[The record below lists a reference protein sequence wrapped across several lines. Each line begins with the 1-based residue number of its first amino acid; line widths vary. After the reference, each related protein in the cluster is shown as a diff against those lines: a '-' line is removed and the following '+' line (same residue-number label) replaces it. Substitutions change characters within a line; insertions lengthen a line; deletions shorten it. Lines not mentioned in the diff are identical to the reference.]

1 MNTSSTSI
9 VCFGELLVR
18 LSAPGRELLLQSPAL
33 QVHVGG
39 AEANVAVSLRRL
51 GHTTAV
57 VSAVPDNTLGHAC
70 VGELRKHDVDTS
82 GVQHLPG
89 RMGLYFLT
97 HGAGH
102 RPAEVLYDRADSSF
116 AKAIPNA
123 FDWTALLANAQW
135 LHVSGI
141 TPAVSANAAES
152 ARLAMTAA
160 RAKGIKVSF
169 DCNFRARLWGART
182 PEAPAIL
189 RDLASHADL
198 LFGDQ
203 RDIALIFGTDFART
217 PKEQHAQAAADI
229 AFKAFPNL
237 QWIASTIRNRETMDS
252 QELAGLLHTRTGTYT
267 SRFFTLSGI
276 VDRIGS
282 GDAFAAGVIDQ
293 ILAQAT
299 PQAIAEFGCAAA
311 ILKHSIPGDFNLSS
325 REDIQAL
332 LAEHTTDV
340 RR

>member
-1 MNTSSTSI
+1 
-9 VCFGELLVR
+9 
-18 LSAPGRELLLQSPAL
+18 
-33 QVHVGG
+33 
-39 AEANVAVSLRRL
+39 
-51 GHTTAV
+51 
-57 VSAVPDNTLGHAC
+57 
-70 VGELRKHDVDTS
+70 
-82 GVQHLPG
+82 
-89 RMGLYFLT
+89 MGLYFLT

-102 RPAEVLYDRADSSF
+102 RPADVLYDRADSSF
-116 AKAIPNA
+116 AQVASHN
-123 FDWTALLANAQW
+123 FNWTTLLADAQW

-152 ARLAMTAA
+152 ARLAMITA
-160 RAKGIKVSF
+160 RAAGIKISF

-189 RDLASHADL
+189 RELAGQADL

-203 RDIALIFGTDFART
+203 RDVAFIFGTDFTRM
-217 PKEQHAQAAADI
+217 PKGQHAHAAADI

-237 QWIASTIRNRETMDS
+237 QWIASTIRNRETMDT

-267 SRFFTLSGI
+267 SRFFTLAGI

-293 ILAQAT
+293 ILHQAA
-299 PQAIAEFGCAAA
+299 PQTVAEFGCAAA
-311 ILKHSIPGDFNLSS
+311 ALKHSIPGDFNLSN
-325 REDIQAL
+325 RDDIQSL

>member
-1 MNTSSTSI
+1 MKKSI

-33 QVHVGG
+33 QVHIGG

-51 GHTTAV
+51 GHHTAV

-70 VGELRKHDVDTS
+70 VAELRKHDVETT
-82 GVQHLPG
+82 GVQFLPG

-102 RPAEVLYDRADSSF
+102 RPAEVLYDRAASSF
-116 AKAIPNA
+116 ANAQQA
-123 FDWTALLANAQW
+123 FDWPALLADAQW

-141 TPAVSANAAES
+141 TPAVSDNAAES
-152 ARLAMTAA
+152 ARLAMLEA
-160 RAKGIKVSF
+160 RKAGIKISF
-169 DCNFRARLWGART
+169 DCNFRARLWGSRAAD
-182 PEAPAIL
+182 APAIL
-189 RDLASHADL
+189 RELASHADL

-203 RDIALIFGTDFART
+203 RDVAFIFGTDFSRT
-217 PKEQHAQAAADI
+217 PKDQHAQAAAAI
-229 AFKAFPNL
+229 AFKEFPNL

-252 QELAGLLHTRTGTYT
+252 QELAGLLHTRTGTHT

-276 VDRIGS
+276 IDRIGS

-293 ILAQAT
+293 ILQQAT

-311 ILKHSIPGDFNLSS
+311 ALKHSIPGDFNLSN
-325 REDIQAL
+325 RDDIQAL
-332 LAEHTTDV
+332 FAENTSDV

>member
-1 MNTSSTSI
+1 MKTSI

-18 LSAPGRELLLQSPAL
+18 LSAPGRELLLQTPAL
-33 QVHVGG
+33 QVHIGG
-39 AEANVAVSLRRL
+39 AEANVAVSLQRL
-51 GHTTAV
+51 GHRTAV
-57 VSAVPDNTLGHAC
+57 VSAVPDNALGLAC
-70 VGELRKHDVDTS
+70 IAELRKHNVDAT
-82 GVQHLPG
+82 GVQLLPG

-116 AKAIPNA
+116 AKATNV
-123 FDWTALLANAQW
+123 FDWPALLADAQW
-135 LHVSGI
+135 LHISGI
-141 TPAVSANAAES
+141 TPAVSSSS
-152 ARLAMTAA
+152 AQSAKSAMTTA
-160 RAKGIKVSF
+160 RAAGIKVSF
-169 DCNFRARLWGART
+169 DCNFRARLWGARAA
-182 PEAPAIL
+182 EAPAIL
-189 RDLASHADL
+189 RDLASQADL

-203 RDIALIFGTDFART
+203 RDVAYIFGTDFTRT
-217 PKEQHAQAAADI
+217 PKEQHSQAAAAV
-229 AFKAFPNL
+229 AFKEFPNL

-252 QELAGLLHTRTGTYT
+252 QELAGLVHTRAGTHT

-293 ILAQAT
+293 ILRQAT
-299 PQAIAEFGCAAA
+299 PQTIAEFGCAAA
-311 ILKHSIPGDFNLSS
+311 ALKHSIPGDFNLSS
-325 REDIQAL
+325 REDIQSL

>member
-1 MNTSSTSI
+1 MKTSI

-18 LSAPGRELLLQSPAL
+18 LSSPGRELLLQSPAL
-33 QVHVGG
+33 QVHIGG

-51 GHTTAV
+51 GHPTSV
-57 VSAVPDNTLGHAC
+57 VSAVPDNALGHAC
-70 VGELRKHDVDTS
+70 TGELRKYDVDTS
-82 GVQHLPG
+82 GVQFLSG

-116 AKAIPNA
+116 AKAATAA
-123 FDWTALLANAQW
+123 FDWKSLLVNAQW

-152 ARLAMTAA
+152 ARLAMIAA
-160 RAKGIKVSF
+160 RAAGLKVSF

-182 PEAPAIL
+182 PDAPAIL
-189 RDLASHADL
+189 RDLAGNADV

-203 RDIALIFGTDFART
+203 RDVAFIFGTDFTRM
-217 PKEQHAQAAADI
+217 PKNQHAQAAADI

-252 QELAGLLHTRTGTYT
+252 QELAGLMHTRTGSYT

-293 ILAQAT
+293 ILRGAE
-299 PQAIAEFGCAAA
+299 PHSIAEFGCAAA
-311 ILKHSIPGDFNLSS
+311 ALKHSIPGDFNLSS

-332 LAEHTTDV
+332 LAEHATDV

>member
-1 MNTSSTSI
+1 MKTSI
-9 VCFGELLVR
+9 VCLGELLLR
-18 LSAPGRELLLQSPAL
+18 LSSPGRELLLQSPSL
-33 QVHVGG
+33 QVHIGG

-51 GHTTAV
+51 GHITRV
-57 VSAVPDNTLGHAC
+57 VSAVPDNALGQSC
-70 VGELRKHDVDTS
+70 VAELRKHDVDTS
-82 GVQHLPG
+82 GIQYLRG

-116 AKAIPNA
+116 ARASSDA
-123 FDWTALLANAQW
+123 YDWNQLLKDAQW

-141 TPAVSANAAES
+141 TPAVSANAAN
-152 ARLAMTAA
+152 AA
-160 RAKGIKVSF
+160 RIAMQTARKVGIKISF
-169 DCNFRARLWGART
+169 DCNFRARLWADRT
-182 PEAPAIL
+182 PEAPTIL
-189 RDLASHADL
+189 RELASYADL

-203 RDIALIFGTDFART
+203 RDVAFIFGTDFSAV
-217 PKEQHAQAAADI
+217 PKDKHAQTAANI
-229 AFKAFPNL
+229 AFEAFPQL

-252 QELAGLLHTRTGTYT
+252 QELAGLLHTRSGTYT

-293 ILAQAT
+293 IIKQAT
-299 PQAIAEFGCAAA
+299 PESIAEFACAAA

-325 REDIQAL
+325 REDIAAL
-332 LAEHTTDV
+332 LSEQTSDV

>member
-1 MNTSSTSI
+1 MKTSI

-18 LSAPGRELLLQSPAL
+18 LSAPGRELLLQRPTL
-33 QVHVGG
+33 QVHIGG
-39 AEANVAVSLRRL
+39 AEANVAVSLRQL
-51 GHTTAV
+51 GHRTGV

-70 VGELRKHDVDTS
+70 IAELRKHNVETT
-82 GVQHLPG
+82 GVQLLPG

-116 AKAIPNA
+116 AKATRA
-123 FDWTALLANAQW
+123 FDWPALLADAQW
-135 LHVSGI
+135 LHISGI
-141 TPAVSANAAES
+141 TPAVSASAAES
-152 ARLAMTAA
+152 AKSAMLAA
-160 RAKGIKVSF
+160 RSLGIKVSF
-169 DCNFRARLWGART
+169 DCNFRARLWGSRAS
-182 PEAPAIL
+182 EAPTIL
-189 RDLASHADL
+189 RELASYADL

-203 RDIALIFGTDFART
+203 RDVAFIFGTDFTRI
-217 PKEQHAQAAADI
+217 PKEQHSQAAATV
-229 AFKAFPNL
+229 AFKEFPNL
-237 QWIASTIRNRETMDS
+237 QWIASTIRNRETMDN

-267 SRFFTLSGI
+267 SRFFALSGI

-293 ILAQAT
+293 ILKQAP
-299 PQAIAEFGCAAA
+299 PQAIAEFACAAA
-311 ILKHSIPGDFNLSS
+311 TLKHSIPGDFNLSS

-332 LAEHTTDV
+332 LAEQSTDV